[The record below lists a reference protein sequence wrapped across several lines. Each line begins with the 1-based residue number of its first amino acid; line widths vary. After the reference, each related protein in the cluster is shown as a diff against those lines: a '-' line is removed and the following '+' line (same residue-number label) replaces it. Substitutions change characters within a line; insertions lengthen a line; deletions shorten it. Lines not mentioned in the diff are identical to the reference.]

1 MDEGIAAS
9 TAERALA
16 GNNMPQVVITMACLP
31 GRNYLRTDSRRYPGR
46 NCRSS
51 SPRRRCESRQQ
62 CRAGTGARHRR
73 SPFCGE
79 PRLRRKPEGAVTPR
93 RCEAGP
99 TSSFYFT
106 PLPVR
111 SDPPPVP
118 VSPTRRGLTTLSPNA
133 AHGVSPGQAAAIDCR
148 VGFGFASRKLRHSPA
163 CSAEMK
169 KRLPPVALS
178 RITIPCSDVCVITT
192 SPTHGSFRTS
202 GEAPIASWVVDEVD
216 EVEGGEDDSPLW
228 PRQPVKTQVEKIATT
243 SGKIDFSTAP
253 LPLITGPRILLRG

>member
-1 MDEGIAAS
+1 LLGI
-9 TAERALA
+9 T
-16 GNNMPQVVITMACLP
+16 CL
-31 GRNYLRTDSRRYPGR
+31 
-46 NCRSS
+46 RSS
-51 SPRRRCESRQQ
+51 SPCLPTGQKLPSNGQSPISPAELPIVSPRRRWESRQH
-62 CRAGTGARHRR
+62 CRAGTRALGIDVHIYAENLGYGGNQKDLLHRGAAKQGRHHR
-73 SPFCGE
+73 S
-79 PRLRRKPEGAVTPR
+79 
-93 RCEAGP
+93 
-99 TSSFYFT
+99 TSPHYQYART
-106 PLPVR
+106 HCPYPLA
-111 SDPPPVP
+111 
-118 VSPTRRGLTTLSPNA
+118 RRGGLPTLSPNA

-148 VGFGFASRKLRHSPA
+148 VGFGFALRKLRHSPA

-178 RITIPCSDVCVITT
+178 RITIPCSDVRVITT

-202 GEAPIASWVVDEVD
+202 GEAPIASWVVDELD